1 MTSEHNSSISG
12 MAHLTF
18 LSPSHLSPKDD
29 AAAAAETCSNQWIYD
44 ISTRVVYPL
53 QVECFGFSLL
63 KRTNSNVIHIVDG
76 RMKKRFGLQQGCRK
90 IRIFIRTPPH
100 SSPAISM
107 AIQRRNVEEKMNI
120 KSATATWWCSTIST
134 FFFSPSCVLMKLKT
148 DFLHVSSCS
157 SMRQQVLS
165 LSASL
170 MRSTVFDNVDLM
182 MMSLPERETDRSY
195 EDTLKKVMMGNCCR
209 SCSCSFYGW
218 SRG

>member
-100 SSPAISM
+100 SSPAISI

-134 FFFSPSCVLMKLKT
+134 FFFRLRVCWWNSKLIFFTSVHAVRWDNK
-148 DFLHVSSCS
+148 CS
-157 SMRQQVLS
+157 RFQLP
-165 LSASL
+165 LCAL
-170 MRSTVFDNVDLM
+170 PFSTM
-182 MMSLPERETDRSY
+182 
-195 EDTLKKVMMGNCCR
+195 
-209 SCSCSFYGW
+209 W
-218 SRG
+218 I